1 MRICRFVPL
10 LGVAILI
17 LAAIT
22 PSAPIAAAD
31 PAPASAQPVNGQSR
45 KFGTVL
51 TTANMVLTPEL
62 AAVATGQ
69 RISYLS
75 SDPDGR
81 PIVVTGAVLTPRHQ
95 QQTRHE
101 VVAWAHGTEGL
112 ADQCAPSR
120 FATLS
125 SDPAFPLYGTTVSSL
140 VARGW
145 TVAATD
151 YAGLG
156 SPGPHQYLIGES
168 EGRAIIDSVRAARQ
182 LNRSLSKDWV
192 AMGHS
197 QGGQGA
203 LFAGE
208 QARAY
213 GYGLQLRGVV
223 GLAAASDLDQLA
235 AAIVGTPGQGYLVM
249 ALSGLAAVDPAVR
262 PTRLLAWPALSRTH
276 VLQSGCFMDIIGEFA
291 DLTADEL
298 LVGGALPPEIV
309 QRFAMNNPGQRQ
321 GLAPI
326 LLLTGEADE
335 TVPPFVADNLLSTYC
350 GHQTATSVR
359 KYAGSTH
366 DSILLDASTDALDW
380 ISDRFDGDPAPSH
393 CAPATR

>member
-1 MRICRFVPL
+1 
-10 LGVAILI
+10 
-17 LAAIT
+17 
-22 PSAPIAAAD
+22 
-31 PAPASAQPVNGQSR
+31 
-45 KFGTVL
+45 VL
-51 TTANMVLTPEL
+51 TTAEMVLTPEL

-69 RISYLS
+69 RISYVS
-75 SDPDGR
+75 SDPDDK
-81 PIVVTGAVLTPRHQ
+81 PIVVTGAILTPRLQKHAK
-95 QQTRHE
+95 HD

-125 SDPAFPLYGTTVSSL
+125 SDPAFPLYGTTVTSL
-140 VARGW
+140 VTRGW

-156 SPGPHQYLIGES
+156 SPGPHPYLIGDS

-208 QARAY
+208 QARDY
-213 GYGLQLRGVV
+213 GRGLRLQGVV
-223 GLAAASDLDQLA
+223 GQAAASDLDQLA
-235 AAIVGTPGQGYLVM
+235 AGIVGTPGQGYLVM

-276 VLQSGCFMDIIGEFA
+276 VLESGCFMDIIGEFA

-298 LVGGALPPEIV
+298 LVGGALPPQIV
-309 QRFAMNNPGQRQ
+309 ERFAVNNPGQRQ
-321 GLAPI
+321 GHAPI
-326 LLLTGEADE
+326 LLQTGEADD
-335 TVPPFVADNLLSTYC
+335 TVPPFVADNLLAAYC
-350 GHQTATSVR
+350 AKDTAIAVQ

-366 DSILLDASTDALDW
+366 DLIVIDASTDALAW
-380 ISDRFDGDPAPSH
+380 IDDRFGGDPAPNH
-393 CAPATR
+393 CPTATR